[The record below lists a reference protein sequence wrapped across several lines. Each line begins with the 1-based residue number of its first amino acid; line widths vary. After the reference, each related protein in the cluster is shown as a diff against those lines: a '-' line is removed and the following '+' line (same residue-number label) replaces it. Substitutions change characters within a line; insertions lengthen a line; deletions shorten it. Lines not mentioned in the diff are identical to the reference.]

1 MPAYYLEALTVTLGL
16 LLLMAEAFVPSKSK
30 AWVGVFAAIG
40 LGSILILTFFAIG
53 PQYGVMLGAYQVDGV
68 TQFLPKSPKAWHSW
82 PLWNFYQFDSV
93 ARFYKIFAL
102 VTTILVVLMSVD
114 YRKILARYTDH
125 PGSENG
131 TGEFYALPVFAC
143 AGMMWLASAK
153 DLAGAFVAL
162 ELVTVT
168 FYVLVAYMR
177 RNVGSLEAGV
187 KYLILGALSTG
198 FLVYGIAWVY
208 GTIGTMN
215 LEGIAQALSPVVFEG
230 YIGTNAVIPAPAQV
244 ADNITIPLDFIRV
257 VPAASLPALLFGIAL
272 VMVGLAF
279 KIGAVPM
286 QVWIPDVYQGAPT
299 PVTAFLS
306 VGSKAAGFILLV
318 RFLEPFLASD
328 LTRGPVLKLLII
340 LSIAT
345 LLFGNLAAIP
355 QTNFKRLLAYSSIA
369 HAGFLL
375 LALAAGTAGSE
386 AALGS
391 VQVVSLYLATYLF
404 MTLGVF
410 FVLAQVR
417 IQRDGEDITDFNG
430 LGKTNPMLAMAL
442 TILLAA
448 LAGVPLT
455 AGFIGKFFVFSLAV
469 DAALWAGVG
478 VAFIAAAA
486 GFYYYLKVVRAM
498 WWSDPGDRAAVT
510 LPSISKA
517 CVALLTV
524 ATLVFGVW
532 PQPILMLLK

>member
-1 MPAYYLEALTVTLGL
+1 MPAYYLEALTVTLGII
-16 LLLMAEAFVPSKSK
+16 LLMAETFVPTKSK
-30 AWVGVFAAIG
+30 AWIGIAAAIG
-40 LGSILILTFFAIG
+40 LGFILVLTTLAIG
-53 PQYGVMLGAYQVDGV
+53 QDAKPDA
-68 TQFLPKSPKAWHSW
+68 AWAKW
-82 PLWNFYQFDSV
+82 PLWNFYQFDSL

-102 VTTILVVLMSVD
+102 VTTIFVVLLSVD
-114 YRKILARYTDH
+114 YRKILARFTDH

-131 TGEFYALPVFAC
+131 TGEYYALPIFAC
-143 AGMMWLASAK
+143 AGMMFLASAK

-168 FYVLVAYMR
+168 FYILVAYMR

-208 GTIGTMN
+208 GSTGTMN
-215 LEGIAQALSPVVFEG
+215 LTNLQSSISNLQSP
-230 YIGTNAVIPAPAQV
+230 I
-244 ADNITIPLDFIRV
+244 
-257 VPAASLPALLFGIAL
+257 SLLFGIAL
-272 VMVGLAF
+272 VMVGLGF

-299 PVTAFLS
+299 PTTAFLS
-306 VGSKAAGFILLV
+306 VGSKAAGFILMI
-318 RFLEPFLASD
+318 RFLEPFFAND
-328 LTRGPVLKLLII
+328 LTRGPVMKLLII
-340 LSIAT
+340 LAIAT

-375 LALAAGTAGSE
+375 LALAAGASETAGS
-386 AALGS
+386 LSS
-391 VQVVSLYLATYLF
+391 VQVVSFYLATYLI

-410 FVLAQVR
+410 FVLSQVR
-417 IQRDGEDITDFNG
+417 IQRDGENIPDFNG
-430 LGKTNPMLAMAL
+430 LGKTNPLLALAL

-469 DAALWAGVG
+469 DAGLWAGVG

-486 GFYYYLKVVRAM
+486 GFYYYFNVVRAM
-498 WWSDPGDRAAVT
+498 WWAEPGDRAAVT
-510 LPSISKA
+510 LPLISKA
-517 CVALLTV
+517 CVALLTI
-524 ATLVFGVW
+524 ATLVFGIW
-532 PQPILMLLK
+532 PQPILTLLR

>member
-16 LLLMAEAFVPSKSK
+16 VLLMAEAFVSSKSK
-30 AWVGVFAAIG
+30 AWVGIAAAVG
-40 LGSILILTFFAIG
+40 LAGVLVLTCIAIG
-53 PQYGVMLGAYQVDGV
+53 PDAKPD
-68 TQFLPKSPKAWHSW
+68 SAWAKW
-82 PLWNFYQFDSV
+82 PLWNFYQFD
-93 ARFYKIFAL
+93 ALACFYKVFAL
-102 VTTILVVLMSVD
+102 VCTILVVLLSVD
-114 YRKILARYTDH
+114 YRKILARFTDH

-131 TGEFYALPVFAC
+131 TGEYYALPVFAC

-168 FYVLVAYMR
+168 FYVMVAYMR

-208 GTIGTMN
+208 GSTGTMSLSN
-215 LEGIAQALSPVVFEG
+215 LQSSISNLKSP
-230 YIGTNAVIPAPAQV
+230 I
-244 ADNITIPLDFIRV
+244 
-257 VPAASLPALLFGIAL
+257 SLLFGIAL
-272 VMVGLAF
+272 VMVGLGF

-299 PVTAFLS
+299 PTTAFLS
-306 VGSKAAGFILLV
+306 VGSKAAGFILMI

-328 LTRGPVLKLLII
+328 ITRGPVMKLLVI

-375 LALAAGTAGSE
+375 LALAAGTSE
-386 AALGS
+386 TAASLGS
-391 VQVVSLYLATYLF
+391 AKVVSFYLATYLI

-410 FVLAQVR
+410 FILAQVR
-417 IQRDGEDITDFNG
+417 IQRDGENITDFNG
-430 LGKTNPMLAMAL
+430 LGKTNPLLGLSL
-442 TILLAA
+442 TVLLAA

-469 DAALWAGVG
+469 EAKLWAGVG
-478 VAFIAAAA
+478 IAFIAAAA
-486 GFYYYLKVVRAM
+486 GFYYYLNVVRAV
-498 WWSDPGDRAAVT
+498 WWADPGQKAEVN
-510 LPSISKA
+510 LPVISKA
-517 CVALLTV
+517 CIALLTI
-524 ATLVFGVW
+524 ATLVLGIW
-532 PQPILMLLK
+532 PQPILALLK

>member
-16 LLLMAEAFVPSKSK
+16 ILLMAEAFVSTKSK
-30 AWVGVFAAIG
+30 AWIGIAAALG
-40 LGSILILTFFAIG
+40 LGVILVLTALAIG
-53 PQYGVMLGAYQVDGV
+53 PDAKPD
-68 TQFLPKSPKAWHSW
+68 SAWAKW
-82 PLWNFYQFDSV
+82 PLWQFYQFDSL
-93 ARFYKIFAL
+93 ALFYKVFAL
-102 VTTILVVLMSVD
+102 VTTILVVLLSVD
-114 YRKILARYTDH
+114 YRKILARFTDH

-143 AGMMWLASAK
+143 AGMMFLASAK

-168 FYVLVAYMR
+168 FYILVAYMR

-208 GTIGTMN
+208 GATGTMSLSN
-215 LEGIAQALSPVVFEG
+215 LQSSISNLQSPS
-230 YIGTNAVIPAPAQV
+230 P
-244 ADNITIPLDFIRV
+244 
-257 VPAASLPALLFGIAL
+257 LLFGIAL
-272 VMVGLAF
+272 VMVGLGF

-299 PVTAFLS
+299 PTTAFLS
-306 VGSKAAGFILLV
+306 VGSKAAGFILLI
-318 RFLEPFLASD
+318 RFLDPFLATEV
-328 LTRGPVLKLLII
+328 TRGPVLKLLII

-375 LALAAGTAGSE
+375 LALAAGTSE
-386 AALGS
+386 TESSLGAF
-391 VQVVSLYLATYLF
+391 QVVSFYLATYLI

-410 FVLAQVR
+410 FILAQVR
-417 IQRDGEDITDFNG
+417 IQRDGEAITDFNG
-430 LGKTNPMLAMAL
+430 LGKTNPVLALAL

-455 AGFIGKFFVFSLAV
+455 AGFIGKFFVFSAAV
-469 DAALWAGVG
+469 QAGLWAGVG

-486 GFYYYLKVVRAM
+486 GFYYYLNVVRAL
-498 WWSDPGDRAAVT
+498 WWANPGERSAVT
-510 LPSISKA
+510 LPLISKS
-517 CVALLTV
+517 CIALLTV
-524 ATLVFGVW
+524 ATLVFGIW
-532 PQPILMLLK
+532 PQPILALLK

>member
-16 LLLMAEAFVPSKSK
+16 LLLLAEAFVSSKSK
-30 AWVGVFAAIG
+30 AWVGVAAAIG
-40 LGSILILTFFAIG
+40 LVFILAFTPFAIG
-53 PQYGVMLGAYQVDGV
+53 PDA
-68 TQFLPKSPKAWHSW
+68 SPGSGWAKWT
-82 PLWNFYQFDSV
+82 LWNFYQFDPLS
-93 ARFYKIFAL
+93 RFYKVFAL
-102 VTTILVVLMSVD
+102 VTTILVILLAID

-131 TGEFYALPVFAC
+131 TGEFYALPVLAC
-143 AGMMWLASAK
+143 SGMMWLASAK

-168 FYVLVAYMR
+168 FYILVAFMR

-208 GTIGTMN
+208 GSTGTMDLDLIAGM
-215 LEGIAQALSPVVFEG
+215 LEDGRSAS
-230 YIGTNAVIPAPAQV
+230 
-244 ADNITIPLDFIRV
+244 IPLTG
-257 VPAASLPALLFGIAL
+257 LLFGIAL
-272 VMVGLAF
+272 VMVGLGF

-299 PVTAFLS
+299 PTTAFLS
-306 VGSKAAGFILLV
+306 VGSKASGFILMIH
-318 RFLEPFLASD
+318 FLEPFLSSE
-328 LTRGPVLKLLII
+328 LTRGPVLKLIGV

-355 QTNFKRLLAYSSIA
+355 QTNFKRLLGYSSIA

-375 LALAAGTAGSE
+375 LALASGAPGTDNG
-386 AALGS
+386 LGS
-391 VQVVSLYLATYLF
+391 AQVVSVYLATYLL

-410 FVLAQVR
+410 FILAQVR
-417 IQRDGEDITDFNG
+417 IQRDGESITDFNG
-430 LGKTNPMLAMAL
+430 LGQTNPTLALAL
-442 TILLAA
+442 TVLLAA

-455 AGFIGKFFVFSLAV
+455 AGFIGKFLVFQLAV
-469 DAALWAGVG
+469 NAGLWAAIG

-486 GFYYYLKVVRAM
+486 GFYYYLNVVRAM
-498 WWSDPGDRAAVT
+498 WWVQPGQKAHVT
-510 LPSISKA
+510 LPLISKA
-517 CVALLTV
+517 CVAVLTI
-524 ATLVFGVW
+524 ATLVFGIW
-532 PQPILMLLK
+532 PQPILALLK

>member
-1 MPAYYLEALTVTLGL
+1 MPAYYLEALTVTLGI
-16 LLLMAEAFVPSKSK
+16 LLLMAEAFVPTKSK
-30 AWVGVFAAIG
+30 AWVGASAAVG
-40 LGSILILTFFAIG
+40 LVIILGLLFIAKGPGYGLLVGSIDIMSG
-53 PQYGVMLGAYQVDGV
+53 GGV
-68 TQFLPKSPKAWHSW
+68 TTIPSIPPAWTKW
-82 PLWNFYQFDSV
+82 PLWNFYQFDSLSV
-93 ARFYKIFAL
+93 FYKGFAL
-102 VTTILVVLMSVD
+102 VATIFVVLMSID

-153 DLAGAFVAL
+153 DLAFAFVSL
-162 ELVTVT
+162 ELITVT
-168 FYVLVAYMR
+168 FYILVAYMR

-208 GTIGTMN
+208 GTTGTMS
-215 LEGIAQALSPVVFEG
+215 LTEISDFKFQIAK
-230 YIGTNAVIPAPAQV
+230 PAP
-244 ADNITIPLDFIRV
+244 
-257 VPAASLPALLFGIAL
+257 LLFGIAL

-286 QVWIPDVYQGAPT
+286 HIWIPDVYQGAPT
-299 PVTAFLS
+299 PVTAYLS
-306 VGSKAAGFILLV
+306 VGSKAAGFIFLM
-318 RFLEPFLASD
+318 RFLDPFLASD

-340 LSIAT
+340 LAIAT
-345 LLFGNLAAIP
+345 LLLGNLAAIP
-355 QTNFKRLLAYSSIA
+355 QTNFKRLLGYSSIA

-375 LALAAGTAGSE
+375 LALAAGRGETSTS
-386 AALGS
+386 LGS
-391 VQVVSLYLATYLF
+391 VQVVSLYLATYLI

-410 FVLAQVR
+410 FVLAQIR
-417 IQRDGEDITDFNG
+417 IQRHGEAISDFNG
-430 LGKTNPMLAMAL
+430 LGKTNPVLAVAL

-469 DAALWAGVG
+469 ESGLWAGVG

-486 GFYYYLKVVRAM
+486 GFYYYLNVVRAM
-498 WWSDPGDRAAVT
+498 WWVPPGDRSAVSLPATTAAC
-510 LPSISKA
+510 L
-517 CVALLTV
+517 ALLTT
-524 ATLVFGVW
+524 ATIVFGIW
-532 PQPILMLLK
+532 PQPILCLLQ